1 MHKLGVKD
9 IFEKI
14 NRKQNNFKFQIWN
27 IPQGK
32 TALLFTRTTQK
43 AVFHLLFQPI
53 TFPANDTKTVTY
65 SLTCSKSGFIE
76 MLDIKFKTVFFFFP
90 IQESIIFSRLKSY
103 QKQIQ
108 RNLNKSRNQAF
119 PITHS
124 KCTCTVTKWPPG
136 KKIYIYK
143 CSLSAC
149 CSSKNCYVFVHIL
162 FSIFLV
168 IIGTIGRKKV
178 KAPPCLQ
185 IDQNKIGHT
194 THCRITCIIPLPPP
208 R

>member
-1 MHKLGVKD
+1 MSRIFLKKLT
-9 IFEKI
+9 ENKI
-14 NRKQNNFKFQIWN
+14 ISNFKFGTFHRGKQHYYSLEQLKRQCSIYFSIQLPFQQM
-27 IPQGK
+27 IPKGS
-32 TALLFTRTTQK
+32 LS
-43 AVFHLLFQPI
+43 
-53 TFPANDTKTVTY
+53 Y

-76 MLDIKFKTVFFFFP
+76 MLDTKFKTVFFFP